1 MRRRALL
8 EQPGSNGRTAT
19 QSEIGHGLAALVLD
33 NGGVFG
39 GGKEA
44 PGVIAPGTRQCV
56 VGAELGDRARV
67 RH

>member
-1 MRRRALL
+1 MNS
-8 EQPGSNGRTAT
+8 PVGTGGTAA

-33 NGGVFG
+33 NGVVFG

-44 PGVIAPGTRQCV
+44 PGVIATGTRQCV
-56 VGAELGDRARV
+56 VGAELGDRARA